1 MIDRIDVTAGD
12 VGWRQAAPLLKAIW
26 PPEVVATL
34 PWRDVVWAS
43 PDQRVLAFNAAG
55 EIIGHVAIVVREA
68 TLDGRAVKIG
78 GLGGVATRNDSRR
91 RGVARAAMSTAVQQI
106 QNVHEVDFGL
116 LFCEPRHAALYEKL
130 GWRSFQ
136 GDVFVQQAQG
146 RVRFEVTG
154 PYVFDLKMMPRS
166 GLLDLCGLPW

>member
-1 MIDRIDVTAGD
+1 MIDRIDVTSGD
-12 VGWRQAAPLLKAIW
+12 VGWRQAAPLLQAVW
-26 PPEVVATL
+26 APEVVATL
-34 PWRDVVWAS
+34 PWRDVAWAAH
-43 PDQRVLAFNAAG
+43 DQRVLAFNAAG
-55 EIIGHVAIVVREA
+55 EIIGHVAIIMREA

-91 RGVARAAMSTAVQQI
+91 RGVARATMSTAVQQI
-106 QNVHEVDFGL
+106 QCVHDVDFCL

-130 GWRSFQ
+130 GWHSFQ

-154 PYVFDLKMMPRS
+154 PYVIDFKMAPRF
-166 GLLDLCGLPW
+166 GVLDLCGLPW